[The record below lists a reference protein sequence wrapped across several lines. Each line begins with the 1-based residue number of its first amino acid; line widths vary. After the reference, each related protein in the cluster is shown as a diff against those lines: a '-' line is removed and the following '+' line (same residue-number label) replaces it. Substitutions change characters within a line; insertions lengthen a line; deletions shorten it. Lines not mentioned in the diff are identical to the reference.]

1 MTMLPFLGLVNLQAI
16 NIACQYGR
24 HNHVSDQVFE
34 VEVDTT
40 SLSRV
45 ICVY

>member
-16 NIACQYGR
+16 NIAR